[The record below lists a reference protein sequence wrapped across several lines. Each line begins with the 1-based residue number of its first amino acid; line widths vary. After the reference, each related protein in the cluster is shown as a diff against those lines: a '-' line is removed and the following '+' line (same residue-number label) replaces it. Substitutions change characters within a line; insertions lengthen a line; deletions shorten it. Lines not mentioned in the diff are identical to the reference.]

1 MKFDTEDPSLVSS
14 CNSTFPEVVVGG
26 GGGWWV
32 GGSVITRFK
41 AKSVQ
46 LDWTSQLE
54 LSGAKK
60 TEHFIGKF
68 HYFFKPFFI
77 ETTHC

>member
-14 CNSTFPEVVVGG
+14 CNSIFPEVVVGG

-60 TEHFIGKF
+60 NRTLYWKIPL
-68 HYFFKPFFI
+68 FF
-77 ETTHC
+77 